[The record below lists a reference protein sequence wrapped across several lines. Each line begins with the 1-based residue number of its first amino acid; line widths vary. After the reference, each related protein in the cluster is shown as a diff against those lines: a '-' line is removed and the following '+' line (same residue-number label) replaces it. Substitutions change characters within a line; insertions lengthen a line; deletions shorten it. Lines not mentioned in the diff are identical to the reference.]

1 MSPADAP
8 PVMLSLEHVTKRFG
22 GLTAVR
28 DVTLE
33 VRRGD
38 LLGVIG
44 PNGAGKTTLFNLI
57 GGYYR
62 PDEGRIAFEG
72 RDVTG
77 QPAHAIAML
86 GLTRTFQ
93 IVKPFG
99 SLSVLDNVMIGALT
113 RRASTRQARAD
124 AERVIDLCGLGP
136 HAAARA
142 RALPLA
148 LRKRLEVA
156 RALATQPK
164 LLLLDEVMAGLNA
177 TELAGMVDLVRRLHA
192 EGLTLIVIEHIMAA
206 MMRLAQ
212 RIVMLH
218 HGEKIAEGTPRE
230 IASDRRVIDAYLG
243 EEFVLAEA

>member
-1 MSPADAP
+1 VSLAP
-8 PVMLSLEHVTKRFG
+8 LLSLEGVTKRFG

-28 DVTLE
+28 
-33 VRRGD
+33 
-38 LLGVIG
+38 VI
-44 PNGAGKTTLFNLI
+44 A
-57 GGYYR
+57 GYYR
-62 PDEGRIAFEG
+62 PEEGRIVFDGHA
-72 RDVTG
+72 VTG
-77 QPAHAIAML
+77 WPAHAIARL

-99 SLSVLDNVMIGALT
+99 NLSVLDNVMIGALT
-113 RRASTRQARAD
+113 RRPTVREARAD
-124 AERVIDLCGLGP
+124 AERVIGVCGLGP
-136 HAAARA
+136 HATAAA

-156 RALATQPK
+156 RALATGPR
-164 LLLLDEVMAGLNA
+164 LLLLDEVMAGLNP
-177 TELAGMVDLVRRLHA
+177 TELVAMIELIRRLHG
-192 EGLTLIVIEHIMAA
+192 EGLTLIVIEHVMAA